1 MNNIDKLQDFIKE
14 SPYWEDVL
22 QSPPYNLTIKR
33 DQGYLLL
40 KYNQISSD
48 FSHPYVK
55 AARGVIFDEE
65 DNYKVVCRPFEKF
78 FNWGEDEASDIDW
91 STAKIEEKIDGSIL
105 KMWFSFRLDKWII
118 STNGV
123 IFGDSVPVMFPKDGI
138 ETFGDMVNNTPIHY
152 WEWNNFN
159 KKYTYVFEIVGPQNR
174 VVVPYPEV
182 DLYLLTAFHN
192 ESGKENSKE
201 KEILGFPRPKKYSF
215 SSLEE
220 TIEFTK
226 SKSFNTFK
234 NEGFVVSD
242 SNSNRIK
249 IKTEDYLRIHRLR
262 GEAAPTDKKLLELV
276 LSNEYAEFLAYYPE
290 YTEQV
295 KEIKSKLQE
304 YNESLSFQTLELF
317 LEARELAAR
326 NGGALSRKD
335 LAEWIK
341 KQKDPSY
348 LFQFFD
354 GKVIDLWIREQ
365 RPDNLLK
372 RIMNET

>member
-1 MNNIDKLQDFIKE
+1 MNNIDKLQDFMKE
-14 SPYWEDVL
+14 SPYWEGVL
-22 QSPPYNLTIKR
+22 QAPPYNLTVKR
-33 DQGYLLL
+33 DQGYILL
-40 KYNQISSD
+40 KYNQITSD

-65 DNYKVVCRPFEKF
+65 NNYEVACRPFEKF
-78 FNWGEDEASDIDW
+78 FNWGEEEAAEIDW
-91 STAKIEEKIDGSIL
+91 NSAFIQEKVDGSIL
-105 KMWFSFRLDKWII
+105 KMWFSERLDQWVI

-123 IFGDSVPVMFPKDGI
+123 IFGENVPVMFPKDGI
-138 ETFGDMVNNTPIHY
+138 ETFGDMIKILPRGY
-152 WEWNNFN
+152 WEWNSFDED
-159 KKYTYVFEIVGPQNR
+159 YTYIFELVGPQNR
-174 VVVPYPEV
+174 VVVPYSEI
-182 DLYLLTAFHN
+182 DMYFLTAFHN
-192 ESGKENSKE
+192 EIGEENRFDKEVV
-201 KEILGFPRPKKYSF
+201 GFPRPKKYSF

-242 SNSNRIK
+242 ANSNRIK

-262 GEAAPTDKKLLELV
+262 GEAVPTEKKLLELV

-295 KEIKSKLQE
+295 KDIKVKLQE
-304 YNESLSFQTLELF
+304 YNESLSFQTFELF
-317 LEARELAAR
+317 LKARELAAK
-326 NGGALSRKD
+326 NGGAISRKE

-341 KQKDPSY
+341 TQQDPNY

-365 RPDNLLK
+365 RLENVLK
-372 RIMNET
+372 RIEG